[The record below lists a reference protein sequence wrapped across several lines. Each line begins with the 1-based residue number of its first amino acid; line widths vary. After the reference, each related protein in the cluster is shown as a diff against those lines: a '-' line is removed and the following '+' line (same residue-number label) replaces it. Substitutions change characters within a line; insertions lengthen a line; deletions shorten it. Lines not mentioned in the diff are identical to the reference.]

1 MDLQDINILNNI
13 FNNNDN
19 IEEEEKIN
27 TFSNI
32 INNENINKSIKML
45 NDTVINFENIID
57 SNNSIENIVDNRID
71 TIEDLENNTIENITN
86 NSIENIT
93 NNSIENITNN
103 SIENI
108 TNNSIENIVE
118 NTIENISNSIENITN
133 NSIENITNNSIEN
146 IVDNRIDTIE
156 NITNNTIENI
166 VDNRIDTIENIT
178 NNSIEKIVDN
188 RIDTIENIPENK
200 VRFNDIN
207 FNQFKTIDR
216 FSKSLNLSSINSE
229 TESEFSYTQNIKSPV
244 NNYDHKPI
252 KHIRA
257 TKSQKKFDGIDEVDY
272 IYNKLQDFIRYM
284 NINRTNYGIVICKSI
299 EIIENY
305 KDMKTNNNKKDI
317 VTRALNRLISIDLE
331 LCEYDKKLFI
341 NTINNIIDL
350 FVNCTKINTLTDKNE
365 NHKNIDEIILAKSGQ
380 IVHSLIDK
388 LTTIVVKKHY
398 CIEKLLV
405 NIVTLTNIVMILVDK
420 YVYLSGVEKKIIVI
434 QTMNNFIKER
444 LKFIMDIDES
454 KIDELTLSLDSIP
467 LSIDLIISLKKGKY
481 KINTKDEVYTH
492 KVKKNIFGIVKKKK
506 IKENIL
512 TNYDY

>member
-1 MDLQDINILNNI
+1 MITNTFDNFEKIADCNNSMETI
-13 FNNNDN
+13 QEN
-19 IEEEEKIN
+19 IEEQITVGNNSMETIEEQI
-27 TFSNI
+27 TVG
-32 INNENINKSIKML
+32 NNSMETIQENIEEQI
-45 NDTVINFENIID
+45 TVG
-57 SNNSIENIVDNRID
+57 NNSME
-71 TIEDLENNTIENITN
+71 TIQENTIEKIADCNNSMETIQENIQEKITN
-86 NSIENIT
+86 NSIENI
-93 NNSIENITNN
+93 I
-103 SIENI
+103 
-108 TNNSIENIVE
+108 
-118 NTIENISNSIENITN
+118 
-133 NSIENITNNSIEN
+133 
-146 IVDNRIDTIE
+146 DNRIDTIE
-156 NITNNTIENI
+156 NIGDNTIENI
-166 VDNRIDTIENIT
+166 
-178 NNSIEKIVDN
+178 S
-188 RIDTIENIPENK
+188 ENK

-216 FSKSLNLSSINSE
+216 FPKSLNLSSINSE

-244 NNYDHKPI
+244 NNYENKPI

-331 LCEYDKKLFI
+331 LCDYDKKLFI

-350 FVNCTKINTLTDKNE
+350 FVNCTKKNTLTDKNE
-365 NHKNIDEIILAKSGQ
+365 NHKNIDEIILAKPGQ
-380 IVHSLIDK
+380 IIHSLIDK

-398 CIEKLLV
+398 CIDKIFV

-492 KVKKNIFGIVKKKK
+492 KVKKNIFGNIKKKK

>member
-1 MDLQDINILNNI
+1 MDLDELNILNNI
-13 FNNNDN
+13 FNTNDTIEENNNKISNITNNENVIKSITMITNTVDNFEKIADCNNSMETIQEN
-19 IEEEEKIN
+19 IEEQI
-27 TFSNI
+27 TVG
-32 INNENINKSIKML
+32 NNSMETIQENIEEQITIGNNSMETIQ
-45 NDTVINFENIID
+45 ENIEEQITIG
-57 SNNSIENIVDNRID
+57 NNSME
-71 TIEDLENNTIENITN
+71 TIQETIQEKITN
-86 NSIENIT
+86 NSIENI
-93 NNSIENITNN
+93 I
-103 SIENI
+103 
-108 TNNSIENIVE
+108 
-118 NTIENISNSIENITN
+118 
-133 NSIENITNNSIEN
+133 
-146 IVDNRIDTIE
+146 DNRIDTIE
-156 NITNNTIENI
+156 NIADNTIENI
-166 VDNRIDTIENIT
+166 ADNTIENIA
-178 NNSIEKIVDN
+178 
-188 RIDTIENIPENK
+188 ENK

-207 FNQFKTIDR
+207 FNEFKSIDR

-305 KDMKTNNNKKDI
+305 KDMKTNSTKKDI

-350 FVNCTKINTLTDKNE
+350 FVNCTKKNTLTDKNE
-365 NHKNIDEIILAKSGQ
+365 NHKNIDEIILAKPGQ
-380 IVHSLIDK
+380 IIHSLIDK

-492 KVKKNIFGIVKKKK
+492 KVKKNIFGNIKKKK

-512 TNYDY
+512 SNYDY

>member
-1 MDLQDINILNNI
+1 MDLDELNILNNI
-13 FNNNDN
+13 FNTNDT
-19 IEEEEKIN
+19 IEENNNKI
-27 TFSNI
+27 SNI
-32 INNENINKSIKML
+32 TNNENVIKSITMIT
-45 NDTVINFENIID
+45 NTVDNFEKIAD
-57 SNNSIENIVDNRID
+57 CNNSIETIQENIEEQITVGKNSME
-71 TIEDLENNTIENITN
+71 TIQENIEEQITIGNNSIETIQETIQENITN
-86 NSIENIT
+86 NSIENI
-93 NNSIENITNN
+93 I
-103 SIENI
+103 
-108 TNNSIENIVE
+108 
-118 NTIENISNSIENITN
+118 
-133 NSIENITNNSIEN
+133 
-146 IVDNRIDTIE
+146 DNRIDTIE
-156 NITNNTIENI
+156 NIADNTIENI
-166 VDNRIDTIENIT
+166 ADNTIENIADNTIENIT
-178 NNSIEKIVDN
+178 
-188 RIDTIENIPENK
+188 ENK

-207 FNQFKTIDR
+207 FNEFKSIDR

-305 KDMKTNNNKKDI
+305 KDMKTNSTKKDI
-317 VTRALNRLISIDLE
+317 VTRGLNRLISIDLE

-365 NHKNIDEIILAKSGQ
+365 NHKNIDEIILAKPGQ

-454 KIDELTLSLDSIP
+454 KINELTLSLDSIP

-512 TNYDY
+512 INYDY

>member
-1 MDLQDINILNNI
+1 MDLDELNILNNI
-13 FNNNDN
+13 FNTNDT
-19 IEEEEKIN
+19 IEENNNKI
-27 TFSNI
+27 SNI
-32 INNENINKSIKML
+32 TNNENIIKSITMIT
-45 NDTVINFENIID
+45 NTVDNFEKIAD
-57 SNNSIENIVDNRID
+57 CNNSIETIQENIEEQITVGKNSME
-71 TIEDLENNTIENITN
+71 TIQENIEEQITIGNNSIETIQETIQENITN
-86 NSIENIT
+86 NSIENI
-93 NNSIENITNN
+93 I
-103 SIENI
+103 
-108 TNNSIENIVE
+108 
-118 NTIENISNSIENITN
+118 
-133 NSIENITNNSIEN
+133 
-146 IVDNRIDTIE
+146 DNRIDTIE
-156 NITNNTIENI
+156 NIADNTIENI
-166 VDNRIDTIENIT
+166 R
-178 NNSIEKIVDN
+178 
-188 RIDTIENIPENK
+188 ENK

-207 FNQFKTIDR
+207 FNEFKSIDR

-284 NINRTNYGIVICKSI
+284 NINRTNYVIVICKSI

-305 KDMKTNNNKKDI
+305 KDMKTDSAKKDI

-365 NHKNIDEIILAKSGQ
+365 NHKNIDEIILAKPGQ

-512 TNYDY
+512 SNYDY

>member
-1 MDLQDINILNNI
+1 MDLDEINILNNI
-13 FNNNDN
+13 FNTNDTIEENNNKISNITNNENVIKSITMITNTVDNFEKIADCNNSMETIQQNTIEKIADCNNSMETIQQNTIEKIADCNNSMETIQEN
-19 IEEEEKIN
+19 IEEQI
-27 TFSNI
+27 TVGSNSMETI
-32 INNENINKSIKML
+32 QENIEEQI
-45 NDTVINFENIID
+45 TVGNNSMKTIQENIE
-57 SNNSIENIVDNRID
+57 NNTNHTIENIVN
-71 TIEDLENNTIENITN
+71 
-86 NSIENIT
+86 
-93 NNSIENITNN
+93 
-103 SIENI
+103 
-108 TNNSIENIVE
+108 
-118 NTIENISNSIENITN
+118 
-133 NSIENITNNSIEN
+133 
-146 IVDNRIDTIE
+146 NRIDTIE
-156 NITNNTIENI
+156 NIADNTIENI
-166 VDNRIDTIENIT
+166 
-178 NNSIEKIVDN
+178 S
-188 RIDTIENIPENK
+188 ENK

-207 FNQFKTIDR
+207 FNEFKSIDR
-216 FSKSLNLSSINSE
+216 FPQSLNLSSINSE

-244 NNYDHKPI
+244 NNYENKPI
-252 KHIRA
+252 KHIRS

-341 NTINNIIDL
+341 NTISNIIDL

-365 NHKNIDEIILAKSGQ
+365 NHKNIDEIILAKPGQ

>member
-1 MDLQDINILNNI
+1 MDLDEINILNNI
-13 FNNNDN
+13 FNTNDTIEENNNKISNITNNENVIKSITMITNTVDNFEKIADCNKSMETIQEN
-19 IEEEEKIN
+19 IEEQITVGNNSMETIEEQI
-27 TFSNI
+27 TVG
-32 INNENINKSIKML
+32 NNSMETIQENIEEQITIGNNSMETIQ
-45 NDTVINFENIID
+45 ENIENNTNHTIENNTNHTIENIV
-57 SNNSIENIVDNRID
+57 NNSIEN
-71 TIEDLENNTIENITN
+71 
-86 NSIENIT
+86 
-93 NNSIENITNN
+93 
-103 SIENI
+103 
-108 TNNSIENIVE
+108 
-118 NTIENISNSIENITN
+118 
-133 NSIENITNNSIEN
+133 
-146 IVDNRIDTIE
+146 
-156 NITNNTIENI
+156 
-166 VDNRIDTIENIT
+166 
-178 NNSIEKIVDN
+178 IVDN

-244 NNYDHKPI
+244 NNYENKPI

-272 IYNKLQDFIRYM
+272 IYNKLQDFIRYI

-305 KDMKTNNNKKDI
+305 KDVKNNNSKKDI

-341 NTINNIIDL
+341 NTISNIIDL

-365 NHKNIDEIILAKSGQ
+365 NHKNIDEIILAKPGQ

-512 TNYDY
+512 NNYNY

>member
-1 MDLQDINILNNI
+1 
-13 FNNNDN
+13 
-19 IEEEEKIN
+19 
-27 TFSNI
+27 
-32 INNENINKSIKML
+32 
-45 NDTVINFENIID
+45 
-57 SNNSIENIVDNRID
+57 
-71 TIEDLENNTIENITN
+71 
-86 NSIENIT
+86 
-93 NNSIENITNN
+93 
-103 SIENI
+103 
-108 TNNSIENIVE
+108 
-118 NTIENISNSIENITN
+118 
-133 NSIENITNNSIEN
+133 
-146 IVDNRIDTIE
+146 
-156 NITNNTIENI
+156 
-166 VDNRIDTIENIT
+166 
-178 NNSIEKIVDN
+178 
-188 RIDTIENIPENK
+188 
-200 VRFNDIN
+200 
-207 FNQFKTIDR
+207 
-216 FSKSLNLSSINSE
+216 
-229 TESEFSYTQNIKSPV
+229 
-244 NNYDHKPI
+244 
-252 KHIRA
+252 
-257 TKSQKKFDGIDEVDY
+257 
-272 IYNKLQDFIRYM
+272 M

-341 NTINNIIDL
+341 NTISNIIDL

-365 NHKNIDEIILAKSGQ
+365 NHKNIDEIILAKPGQ

>member
-1 MDLQDINILNNI
+1 MDLDEINILNNI
-13 FNNNDN
+13 FNTNDT
-19 IEEEEKIN
+19 IEENNNKISNITNNENVIKSITMITNTVDNFEKIADCNNSMENIIMENIQEKIEEKIEEK
-27 TFSNI
+27 I
-32 INNENINKSIKML
+32 
-45 NDTVINFENIID
+45 TVG
-57 SNNSIENIVDNRID
+57 NNSME
-71 TIEDLENNTIENITN
+71 TIQENTIEKIADCNNSMETIQENIQEKITN
-86 NSIENIT
+86 NSIENI
-93 NNSIENITNN
+93 I
-103 SIENI
+103 
-108 TNNSIENIVE
+108 
-118 NTIENISNSIENITN
+118 
-133 NSIENITNNSIEN
+133 
-146 IVDNRIDTIE
+146 DNRIDTIE
-156 NITNNTIENI
+156 NIGDNTIENI
-166 VDNRIDTIENIT
+166 
-178 NNSIEKIVDN
+178 S
-188 RIDTIENIPENK
+188 ENK

-207 FNQFKTIDR
+207 FNEFKSIDR
-216 FSKSLNLSSINSE
+216 FPKSLNLSSINSE

-244 NNYDHKPI
+244 NNYENKPI

-305 KDMKTNNNKKDI
+305 KDVKNNSKKDI

-365 NHKNIDEIILAKSGQ
+365 NHKNIDEIILAKPGQ

-405 NIVTLTNIVMILVDK
+405 NIITLTNIVMILVDK

-492 KVKKNIFGIVKKKK
+492 KVKKNIFGNIKKKK

-512 TNYDY
+512 SNYDY